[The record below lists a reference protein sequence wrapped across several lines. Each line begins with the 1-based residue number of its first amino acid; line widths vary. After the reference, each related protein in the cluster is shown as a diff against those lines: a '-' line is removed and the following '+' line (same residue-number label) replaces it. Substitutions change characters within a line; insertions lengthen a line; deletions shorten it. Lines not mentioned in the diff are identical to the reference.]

1 MGEDIEIQDANGN
14 LVRVSLHGALT
25 LIGETLQ
32 DDTHVRSVT
41 RSDGR
46 RVEVRLAPVEGARD

>member
-14 LVRVSLHGALT
+14 LVRVSLHAALM

-32 DDTHVRSVT
+32 DDSHVRSVT
-41 RSDGR
+41 RKDGR
-46 RVEVRLAPVEGARD
+46 RVEVRLAAMDE